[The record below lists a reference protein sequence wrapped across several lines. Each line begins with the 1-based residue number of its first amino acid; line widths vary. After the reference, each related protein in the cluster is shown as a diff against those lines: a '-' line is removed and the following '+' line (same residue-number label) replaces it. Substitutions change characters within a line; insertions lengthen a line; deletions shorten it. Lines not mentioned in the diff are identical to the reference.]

1 MRKNMKLIGLA
12 VCLTCCAGFIYAQEA
27 YEPQERQQQ
36 EKHLPRE
43 VLNPEKV
50 ATQMT
55 EQMNKLLQ
63 LTDKQ
68 YKKIYKL
75 NLKEQKAFFKAMQNS
90 DDYRPP
96 MGEGPGMR
104 GGRPPMGGGQ
114 PPMMGEDGFPGRM
127 GGGPMMSRDTNLP
140 THKRKPQ
147 KPKKR
152 K

>member
-1 MRKNMKLIGLA
+1 
-12 VCLTCCAGFIYAQEA
+12 
-27 YEPQERQQQ
+27 
-36 EKHLPRE
+36 
-43 VLNPEKV
+43 
-50 ATQMT
+50 
-55 EQMNKLLQ
+55 
-63 LTDKQ
+63 
-68 YKKIYKL
+68 
-75 NLKEQKAFFKAMQNS
+75 MQNS

>member
-12 VCLTCCAGFIYAQEA
+12 VSLTCCAGFINAQEA

-104 GGRPPMGGGQ
+104 GGRPPMGGG
-114 PPMMGEDGFPGRM
+114 
-127 GGGPMMSRDTNLP
+127 
-140 THKRKPQ
+140 
-147 KPKKR
+147 
-152 K
+152 